1 MKNHTLKLPLDL
13 TKRHFVVG
21 DIHGRYDAFIRL
33 LESAD
38 YDPENDIVYSVG
50 DIIDRGPK
58 SVETLEFFNQKN
70 TYAIRGNHE
79 VMAISDE
86 WLMVW
91 LSNGGPATLNSLK
104 LHNYT
109 ESWLAEQI
117 QPLPYVIDVGE
128 NDEDHSFR
136 IVHAS
141 LPLKWSEEEF
151 QLIMDRAKDE
161 NDTLLAEI
169 LWSRTDIG
177 QAVKNVDNQKP
188 KMMGIVTT
196 INRSGRNV
204 FAGHT
209 PINNVM
215 KIGDT
220 TYIDTWRSG
229 TLSMVEAITMQ
240 SWTEKV

>member
-1 MKNHTLKLPLDL
+1 MKDHTLKLPLDL

-38 YDPENDIVYSVG
+38 YDPESDIVYSVG
-50 DIIDRGPK
+50 DMIDRGPK

-79 VMAISDE
+79 VMAISQN

-91 LSNGGPATLNSLK
+91 LGNGGMNTRFSLTD
-104 LHNYT
+104 HMVD
-109 ESWLAEQI
+109 EDWLAAQI
-117 QPLPYVIDVGE
+117 QPLPFVIDVGE
-128 NDEDHSFR
+128 SDEDYSFR

-161 NDTLLAEI
+161 NDTLVAEI

-177 QAVKNVDNQKP
+177 QAVKNVNNLKP
-188 KMMGIVTT
+188 ILQ
-196 INRSGRNV
+196 I
-204 FAGHT
+204 
-209 PINNVM
+209 
-215 KIGDT
+215 
-220 TYIDTWRSG
+220 
-229 TLSMVEAITMQ
+229 
-240 SWTEKV
+240 